1 MENDVKDTENLEQA
15 KQKLELEKQ
24 KVELEKQKQ
33 EKQDKPEQEKKE
45 PESKEQE
52 EEKIKKQKRFSFI
65 SKFWGGL
72 VAWLHSNWWKALIG
86 LAIVYAIAKF
96 FAFFGESGEEA
107 KAHKPKKLYKDVEKY
122 LPTDITKYN
131 IDSHQA
137 EINAALNSGIKEMNG
152 VINTQIDGF
161 FDLVEYNVDKFLDWH
176 YSIKGDYSELA
187 LKLGE
192 QIGKKTGLSAED
204 VLAKKLQEKLLGKD
218 YEKRLDV
225 LKKVLSKTY
234 ASLLSQHE
242 KFVSETAL
250 KGVDT
255 DLSQNAKILDTLG
268 DEVVRKLKVNFTGT
282 IGATAGLSGLAI
294 AAKLTPKLVAKI
306 GAKLGAKVGAKFL
319 AKIGTAVSGSLTCG
333 PFVPV
338 CFLGVWFGSDAAIN
352 FIDEW
357 LHRDDFKKEILNNI
371 NEVKENLKNSYKQQF
386 NDSFVKISQELQE
399 SYKKTQVLEKKTVK
413 ECIDKGCIDDLK

>member
-1 MENDVKDTENLEQA
+1 MENEENLEQA

-24 KVELEKQKQ
+24 KVELEKQKLELEKQKVELEKQKQ
-33 EKQDKPEQEKKE
+33 EKQE

-52 EEKIKKQKRFSFI
+52 EEKIKKQKGFSFI
-65 SKFWGGL
+65 FSKFWGGL
-72 VAWLHSNWWKALIG
+72 
-86 LAIVYAIAKF
+86 IVLVIVVLFLKI
-96 FAFFGESGEEA
+96 FAFGGSSEEA
-107 KAHKPKKLYKDVEKY
+107 KAHKPKKLYNYAEKL
-122 LPTDITKYN
+122 LPTDILKYN
-131 IDSHQA
+131 INSHQA

-161 FDLVEYNVDKFLDWH
+161 FDLVEHNVDKFLDWH

-192 QIGKKTGLSAED
+192 KFGLSAED
-204 VLAKKLQEKLLGKD
+204 ALAKKLQEKLLGKD

-255 DLSQNAKILDTLG
+255 NLSQNAKILDTLG

-282 IGATAGLSGLAI
+282 IGATAGLSGLFI
-294 AAKLTPKLVAKI
+294 VGKLTPKLVTKI
-306 GAKLGAKVGAKFL
+306 VAKLGTKVGAKFL
-319 AKIGTAVSGSLTCG
+319 AKFGTAVSTSLTCG
-333 PFVPV
+333 PFAPA
-338 CFLGVWFGSDAAIN
+338 CFLGVWFGSDAMIN
-352 FIDEW
+352 YIDEW

>member
-33 EKQDKPEQEKKE
+33 EKQDKPEQEKQDKPEQEKQE
-45 PESKEQE
+45 PESKE

-86 LAIVYAIAKF
+86 LVIIYVILKIIA
-96 FAFFGESGEEA
+96 FGGSSEEA
-107 KAHKPKKLYKDVEKY
+107 KAHKPKKLYNYVEKL
-122 LPTDITKYN
+122 LPTDILKYN

-161 FDLVEYNVDKFLDWH
+161 FDLVEHNVDKFLDWH

-192 QIGKKTGLSAED
+192 NFGLSAED
-204 VLAKKLQEKLLGKD
+204 ALAKKLQEKLLGED

-234 ASLLSQHE
+234 AGLLSQHE

-255 DLSQNAKILDTLG
+255 NLSQNAKILDTLG

-294 AAKLTPKLVAKI
+294 AAKLAPKLVAKI

-319 AKIGTAVSGSLTCG
+319 AKIGTAVGGSLTCG
-333 PFVPV
+333 PFAPL
-338 CFLGVWFGSDAAIN
+338 CFGMVWFGSDAAIN
-352 FIDEW
+352 SIDEW

-399 SYKKTQVLEKKTVK
+399 SYKKTQVLEKKNR
-413 ECIDKGCIDDLK
+413 

>member
-1 MENDVKDTENLEQA
+1 MENEENLEQA

-24 KVELEKQKQ
+24 KVELEKQKLDLEKQKVELEKQKQ
-33 EKQDKPEQEKKE
+33 EKQE
-45 PESKEQE
+45 PESKDQE
-52 EEKIKKQKRFSFI
+52 EEKIKKQKGFSFI
-65 SKFWGGL
+65 FSKFWGGRIGWFWGGLIVL
-72 VAWLHSNWWKALIG
+72 VIVVLFLKI
-86 LAIVYAIAKF
+86 LA
-96 FAFFGESGEEA
+96 FGGSSEEA
-107 KAHKPKKLYKDVEKY
+107 KAHKPKKLYNYAEKL
-122 LPTDITKYN
+122 LPTDILKYN
-131 IDSHQA
+131 INSHQA

-161 FDLVEYNVDKFLDWH
+161 FDLVEHNVDKFLDWH

-192 QIGKKTGLSAED
+192 KFGLSAED
-204 VLAKKLQEKLLGKD
+204 ALAKKLQEKLLGKD

-234 ASLLSQHE
+234 AGLLSQHE

-282 IGATAGLSGLAI
+282 IGATAGLSGLFI

-306 GAKLGAKVGAKFL
+306 GAKLGAKVGAKSF

-333 PFVPV
+333 PLAPA
-338 CFLGVWFGSDAAIN
+338 CFLVVWFGSDAVIN
-352 FIDEW
+352 YIDEW
-357 LHRDDFKKEILNNI
+357 LHRDEFKKEILNNI

>member
-33 EKQDKPEQEKKE
+33 EKQDKPEQEKQE

-52 EEKIKKQKRFSFI
+52 EEKIKKH
-65 SKFWGGL
+65 KFWGGRIGYFWGGLIVL
-72 VAWLHSNWWKALIG
+72 V
-86 LAIVYAIAKF
+86 IVVFILKIIA
-96 FAFFGESGEEA
+96 FGGSSEEA
-107 KAHKPKKLYKDVEKY
+107 KAHKPKKLYNYVVKI

-161 FDLVEYNVDKFLDWH
+161 FDLVEHNVDKFLDWH

-192 QIGKKTGLSAED
+192 NFGLSAED
-204 VLAKKLQEKLLGKD
+204 ALAKKLQEKLLGED

-234 ASLLSQHE
+234 AGLLSQHE

-294 AAKLTPKLVAKI
+294 TAKLTPKLVAKLAPKLV
-306 GAKLGAKVGAKFL
+306 AKLGAKSL
-319 AKIGTAVSGSLTCG
+319 AKIGTAVGGSLTCG
-333 PFVPV
+333 PFAPL
-338 CFLGVWFGSDAAIN
+338 CFGGVWFLSDAAIN
-352 FIDEW
+352 SIDEW
-357 LHRDDFKKEILNNI
+357 LHRDEFKKEILNNI